1 MYEPSVFSLVMW
13 IFIPSGT
20 IGAISSSALK
30 NCVLFVMSR
39 ESLRGVS
46 PAVSSARADLH
57 PVMRTGRC
65 PSSSRNVIFA
75 PAPESSSNS
84 SAIGRRFICAEQW
97 IS

>member
-1 MYEPSVFSLVMW
+1 MYDPSVFSLVMW

-57 PVMRTGRC
+57 PAMRTGKMPFLLEEGNLR
-65 PSSSRNVIFA
+65 PRT
-75 PAPESSSNS
+75 
-84 SAIGRRFICAEQW
+84 GKQLEQLRHRPPLHLR
-97 IS
+97 